1 MKQCTTQLVSR
12 LIVRVSPVPR
22 VTVCV
27 QVCSTVYDNQ
37 CKTVQDE
44 KCEVRYEDKCET
56 KYEVRRAVDSKAVD
70 PLLMI
75 AMCLDQVR
83 DQV

>member
-1 MKQCTTQLVSR
+1 M
-12 LIVRVSPVPR
+12 
-22 VTVCV
+22 TVCV

-56 KYEVRRAVDSKAVD
+56 KYEVRRAVDSRAVAQ
-70 PLLMI
+70 LLMI